1 MEFYAWFVTF
11 TVSLPV
17 HGDSIPRDDS
27 SQQGASAVSRLH
39 PPSAANYRRSLY
51 VLESYM
57 YLLKDYNCV
66 FNEMVVLNRS

>member
-17 HGDSIPRDDS
+17 HGDSVPRDDS

-39 PPSAANYRRSLY
+39 PPSAANYRRSLVGVVY
-51 VLESYM
+51 VSTKGLQ
-57 YLLKDYNCV
+57 LCV
-66 FNEMVVLNRS
+66 Q